1 MKMIDVLLKGIDRT
15 RWCFR
20 FVNSSFTSRIE
31 SLMFGLC
38 LIHFSLD
45 GKIFCQQNQLR
56 LQMKIFSLTLSFLYL
71 FLSAETWYQ
80 TRLSPADQL
89 MFQYRNLHRVYWG
102 FQVLR
107 VVQTFSFTTTF
118 YLFVADYRNK
128 CLDHESYH
136 HLWCQCF
143 FFHKMSLYT
152 TFYWFQSIQ

>member
-1 MKMIDVLLKGIDRT
+1 MKKINVIFEGIDRT
-15 RWCFR
+15 RLSYLF
-20 FVNSSFTSRIE
+20 FINSSFNSRIE
-31 SLMFGLC
+31 C
-38 LIHFSLD
+38 VVFSLD